1 EPTLLA
7 PADPGRRP
15 AVPERVTVDLPEDLT
30 AALTAWA
37 RAHGLTMNTLVQGVW
52 AVLLGR
58 TTGRDDVVFG
68 ATVSGRPPEIAGI
81 ESMVGLF
88 INTLPV
94 RVRLRDDESLAE
106 LFARVQDQQSR
117 LSAHQY
123 TGLTD
128 IRAAAG
134 VTGELFDTLTVFEN
148 YPLDPATTRL
158 PGTGLEVLGV
168 DGRDATHYPLT
179 LVALP
184 GRRLQLRLNHRADV
198 IGTREAELLG
208 GRLLRLLEAV
218 AED

>member
-1 EPTLLA
+1 MGGAAGP
-7 PADPGRRP
+7 DDRPGRR
-15 AVPERVTVDLPEDLT
+15 
-30 AALTAWA
+30 
-37 RAHGLTMNTLVQGVW
+37 GL
-52 AVLLGR
+52 R
-58 TTGRDDVVFG
+58 

-106 LFARVQDQQSR
+106 LFARVQDQSR

-148 YPLDPATTRL
+148 YPLDTATPGCPAPAWRSSASTAATPPTTR
-158 PGTGLEVLGV
+158 
-168 DGRDATHYPLT
+168 
-179 LVALP
+179 
-184 GRRLQLRLNHRADV
+184 
-198 IGTREAELLG
+198 
-208 GRLLRLLEAV
+208 
-218 AED
+218 